1 MAELYDPQL
10 GAASNALFNT
20 ALAAYLLAMVG
31 YFFRMAFTRVAEG
44 QTTSTAAGRRIG
56 VAATVVASVGAL
68 AHTASIVTRGLAAER
83 VPWANMYEYS
93 SGLSLLAVVIG
104 LVVLQRRLGLGHLM
118 GFVLATATV
127 TMAIALMLYTD
138 PGPVVP
144 ALQSYWIRIHVTAAM
159 VASAI
164 FMVAFAASA
173 LYLVKDTAERRVAER
188 SGQGFTGSTVGAAS
202 LTPGAEVADGQAGA
216 VATGEAA
223 SSSGAGASLAGEGA
237 VPAAGGDQPDDRLDG
252 DAVEAAGYVSPLEQR
267 RVLSAW
273 PFGVVP
279 AAVVGPFTLVVYQAP
294 VTATVA
300 AAVAATIGLLARW
313 SVPHLPDAK
322 TLDTLAYRTIAF
334 GFPIWTF
341 SIIAGAV
348 WAEEAWGRFW
358 GWDPKETGSFF
369 TWVLY
374 AAYLHAR
381 STSGWRGRR
390 AAWIAVVSFAALMV
404 TYYVV
409 NLFVVGLHSYAGV

>member
-1 MAELYDPQL
+1 M
-10 GAASNALFNT
+10 
-20 ALAAYLLAMVG
+20 
-31 YFFRMAFTRVAEG
+31 
-44 QTTSTAAGRRIG
+44 
-56 VAATVVASVGAL
+56 
-68 AHTASIVTRGLAAER
+68 
-83 VPWANMYEYS
+83 
-93 SGLSLLAVVIG
+93 SLLAVVIG

-118 GFVLATATV
+118 GFVLALATT

-138 PGPVVP
+138 PGPIVP
-144 ALQSYWIRIHVTAAM
+144 SLHSYWIRIHVTSAM
-159 VASAI
+159 VASSI
-164 FMVAFAASA
+164 FMVAFAATA
-173 LYLVKDTAERRVAER
+173 LYLVKDTAERRVAAR
-188 SGQGFTGSTVGAAS
+188 SGQGFAGSTVGAAS
-202 LTPGAEVADGQAGA
+202 VTPGAGTA
-216 VATGEAA
+216 
-223 SSSGAGASLAGEGA
+223 AGEGA
-237 VPAAGGDQPDDRLDG
+237 ALATDDDTVPAAGGDQPDDRLGG
-252 DAVEAAGYVSPLEQR
+252 DAVEGAGYASPLEQR
-267 RVLSAW
+267 RVLAAW

-279 AAVVGPFTLVVYQAP
+279 AAVVGPFALVVYQAP
-294 VTATVA
+294 VGATVS
-300 AAVAATIGLLARW
+300 AAVAAAIGLLARW

-341 SIIAGAV
+341 AVIAGAI

-390 AAWIAVVSFAALMV
+390 AAWIGVVSFAALMV

>member
-20 ALAAYLLAMVG
+20 ALGAYLLAMVG
-31 YFFRMAFTRVAEG
+31 YFFRMAFTKVAEG
-44 QTTSTAAGRRIG
+44 QTTATRAGRRIG
-56 VAATVVASVGAL
+56 VASTVIASVGVL

-93 SGLSLLAVVIG
+93 SALSLLAVAIG

-118 GFVLATATV
+118 GFVLALATT

-138 PGPVVP
+138 PGPIVP
-144 ALQSYWIRIHVTAAM
+144 SLQSYWIRIHVTSAM

-164 FMVAFAASA
+164 FMVAFAATA

-202 LTPGAEVADGQAGA
+202 VTPGAEVA
-216 VATGEAA
+216 
-223 SSSGAGASLAGEGA
+223 AGEGA
-237 VPAAGGDQPDDRLDG
+237 ALAEGEAGAAPGAGGDQPDDRLDG
-252 DAVEAAGYVSPLEQR
+252 DAVEGAGYASPLEQR
-267 RVLSAW
+267 RVLTAW

-294 VTATVA
+294 VAAAVSALVA
-300 AAVAATIGLLARW
+300 AAIGLLSRW

-341 SIIAGAV
+341 AIIAGAV

-390 AAWIAVVSFAALMV
+390 AAWIGVVSFAALMV

>member
-20 ALAAYLLAMVG
+20 ALAAYLVAMVG

-44 QTTSTAAGRRIG
+44 QTTATAAGRRIG
-56 VAATVVASVGAL
+56 VAATVVASAGAL

-118 GFVLATATV
+118 GFVLAAATV

-138 PGPVVP
+138 PGPIVP
-144 ALQSYWIRIHVTAAM
+144 SLQSYWIRIHVTAAM

-164 FMVAFAASA
+164 FMGAFAASA

-202 LTPGAEVADGQAGA
+202 LTPGTGLAGGQAD
-216 VATGEAA
+216 
-223 SSSGAGASLAGEGA
+223 A
-237 VPAAGGDQPDDRLDG
+237 VPADGGDQPDDRLDG

-267 RVLSAW
+267 RVLTAW

-294 VTATVA
+294 VAALVS

-341 SIIAGAV
+341 AIIAGAV